1 MIRKPAPRQAGPA
14 SPPLAKSAWP
24 DREVC
29 PKCGHPTARVFG
41 RSESLPIVYLRCDDC
56 GRTTVARA

>member
-1 MIRKPAPRQAGPA
+1 MIRKLTLQSTRRVAPPVKA
-14 SPPLAKSAWP
+14 AWP